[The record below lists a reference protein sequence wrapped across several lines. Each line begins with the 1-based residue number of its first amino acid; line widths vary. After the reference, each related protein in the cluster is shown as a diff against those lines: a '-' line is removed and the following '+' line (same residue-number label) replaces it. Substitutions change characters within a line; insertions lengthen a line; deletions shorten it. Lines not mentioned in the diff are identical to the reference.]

1 MGQYYQQPPPGY
13 GPQPYAPE
21 PPEAGS
27 IKSMMNIAGI
37 LALLF
42 GILFILAGVVFLVF
56 TLGFGIIF
64 SIIMIVMAIID
75 FIIWI
80 NCKEIN
86 RMVDARQYEQAKSK
100 TLIWMI
106 LGFIL
111 GGLLIG
117 LIILIAYLKFDGL
130 INAARAQ
137 QGYGQPAY
145 GQPAPQYQQPAP
157 AQQRLCLGCGQQIPL
172 NYNNCPHCGRAVQQ
186 QPAHAQQGGMRMCL
200 GCGQQIQASYQVC
213 PHCGKHQ
220 Q

>member
-1 MGQYYQQPPPGY
+1 MGQYYQPPPPGY
-13 GPQPYAPE
+13 GAPPPQPYMME

-27 IKSMMNIAGI
+27 IKSMLNIAGI

-42 GILFILAGVVFLVF
+42 GILFILAGIVFLIF
-56 TLGFGIIF
+56 TFGFGIIF
-64 SIIMIVMAIID
+64 SIMMIVMAIID

-86 RMVDARQYEQAKSK
+86 RMIDARQYEQAKSK

-130 INAARAQ
+130 INTARAQ
-137 QGYGQPAY
+137 AY
-145 GQPAPQYQQPAP
+145 GPAPQPYGQAP
-157 AQQRLCLGCGQQIPL
+157 PPPQQRLCLGCGQQIPL
-172 NYNNCPHCGRAVQQ
+172 NFNNCPHCGRQA
-186 QPAHAQQGGMRMCL
+186 QPAGPAPAAQHGGMRMCL
-200 GCGQQIQASYQVC
+200 GCGQQIQANYQVC
-213 PHCGKHQ
+213 PHCGKHV
-220 Q
+220 

>member
-21 PPEAGS
+21 PLEAGS

-42 GILFILAGVVFLVF
+42 GILFILGGIVMLIF
-56 TLGFGIIF
+56 TLGFGFIF
-64 SIIMIVMAIID
+64 SIVMIVMAIID

-80 NCKEIN
+80 NCKEVI

-117 LIILIAYLKFDGL
+117 LIILIAYLKFDAL
-130 INAARAQ
+130 INSARMQ

-145 GQPAPQYQQPAP
+145 GQPAHQQAPPPQT
-157 AQQRLCLGCGQQIPL
+157 QQRLCLGCGQQIPL
-172 NYNNCPHCGRAVQQ
+172 NFNNCPHCGRAVA
-186 QPAHAQQGGMRMCL
+186 QPQAQAQHGGMRMCL
-200 GCGQQIQASYQVC
+200 GCGQQIQASFQVC